1 MRLIVSCFIVLC
13 FIINSSFKVDDK
25 IKSIIDRD
33 SEVQKSPADTFPVPV
48 RKNMIFYVQR
58 NHNINTIVYDLN
70 FNADSTLNEEEPVH
84 AHWIRYADH
93 GEDVELSYLQKHYAY
108 GIHAKLI
115 DREKKT
121 YKISFAAYNK
131 RDILLKRSTIDNKYH
146 AYMSI
151 SGKLSLLTRVYIHIE
166 GGTFW
171 FPHVKYLDLK
181 GKEISSNNSITER
194 FVP

>member
-1 MRLIVSCFIVLC
+1 MRLLISCLILLSFIV
-13 FIINSSFKVDDK
+13 NSSFKIDDK
-25 IKSIIDRD
+25 RKPIAETE
-33 SEVQKSPADTFPVPV
+33 SESSPADTFPVPPNV
-48 RKNMIFYVQR
+48 KNRIFYVQR

-70 FNADSTLNEEEPVH
+70 YNADSTTLNEEEPVH

-108 GIHAKLI
+108 GINAKLI

-131 RDILLKRSTIDNKYH
+131 RDIYLKKSTIDNRYH

-151 SGKLSLLTRVYIHIE
+151 NGKLSLLTRVYIHIE

-171 FPHVKYLDLK
+171 MPHVKYLDLK
-181 GKEISSNNSITER
+181 GKDISSNNVITER

>member
-1 MRLIVSCFIVLC
+1 MRLLVSCLIILSFIST
-13 FIINSSFKVDDK
+13 SSFKIDDARK
-25 IKSIIDRD
+25 PMTDVE
-33 SEVQKSPADTFPVPV
+33 SEISPADTFPVPPNK
-48 RKNMIFYVQR
+48 KNRLFYVQR

-70 FNADSTLNEEEPVH
+70 YNADSTLNEEEPVH
-84 AHWIRYADH
+84 AYWIRYADH
-93 GEDVELSYLQKHYAY
+93 GEDMELSYLQKHYAY
-108 GIHAKLI
+108 GINAKLI

-131 RDILLKRSTIDNKYH
+131 RDIYLKKSTIDNKYH

-151 SGKLSLLTRVYIHIE
+151 NGKLALLTRVYIHIE

-181 GKEISSNNSITER
+181 GKDISSNNVITER